1 MAGGEHHEVRTYTLL
16 RNVCG
21 GGVAPAPYKELAPL
35 DPQSWGRCP
44 QTPTLAVWQRAQ
56 YLLYCTLAG
65 ECVASHSQVTG
76 SIFSAAGATQK
87 KSPPL
92 NT

>member
-56 YLLYCTLAG
+56 YCYTAPLR
-65 ECVASHSQVTG
+65 ASVSLHTV
-76 SIFSAAGATQK
+76 K
-87 KSPPL
+87 
-92 NT
+92 